1 VAVAFVRDP
10 TGPSPG
16 GAKVQCVGNWL
27 RGDLYDGRGD
37 DEGHYTLRLPS
48 APYGCRAM
56 VGEKLSAFYC
66 TGLGCRGVELTVG

>member
-1 VAVAFVRDP
+1 M
-10 TGPSPG
+10 
-16 GAKVQCVGNWL
+16 GNWL